1 MVSLV
6 SLITVPFA
14 FGLGAET
21 GGRAGSVWS
30 DSEGSLGSCWPI
42 EGCAVAG
49 GCSDNGPM
57 EGDVGLDG
65 SKCGGVGPT
74 LSGELPVLRVRPG
87 IIGPMSSPR
96 RRGEAGSLAEEGTV
110 ADED

>member
-14 FGLGAET
+14 FGLVAET
-21 GGRAGSVWS
+21 DGRAGSAWPG
-30 DSEGSLGSCWPI
+30 SEKSLGSCWPI

-49 GCSDNGPM
+49 GCNDNGPM

-110 ADED
+110 VDED